1 MVINVIYYNCRCLQG
16 VKNMKNCMLD
26 SSNLQWIIL
35 IVVASLFILNCAGE
49 EKAEDISSILIVAG
63 FILAFLSKDRIC

>member
-1 MVINVIYYNCRCLQG
+1 
-16 VKNMKNCMLD
+16 MKNCMLD